1 MHPLAFHPGP
11 LAQLGLPGPPFSGL
25 MILFFVLFAVV
36 FIFIVGSVV
45 VRAFMGLSEWSN
57 NNQEPVLTA
66 NARVVAKRTAVS
78 VYSNG
83 QAGDNNFSRGSS
95 THYFATFEFSSGDR
109 KQFSLSASQYGLLA
123 EDDTGELSFQGT
135 RYKGFNRNLAA
146 PLFGGATT
154 TAAPEPPANAAGFC
168 PYCGVPVRAG
178 FRFCP
183 QCGQPQPETAAPS

>member
-1 MHPLAFHPGP
+1 MRRAMAMAWLVVVV
-11 LAQLGLPGPPFSGL
+11 LLGLHLVWRIHQGL
-25 MILFFVLFAVV
+25 V
-36 FIFIVGSVV
+36 F
-45 VRAFMGLSEWSN
+45 RTDLMALLPRDE
-57 NNQEPVLTA
+57 A
-66 NARVVAKRTAVS
+66 NPALQQVNDRVA
-78 VYSNG
+78 
-83 QAGDNNFSRGSS
+83 Q
-95 THYFATFEFSSGDR
+95 
-109 KQFSLSASQYGLLA
+109 SLSRRVAVLVGDPDRGRARLAATTMSRALTDTALVEVLALPASVNQLAALAALYFPYRAGLLA